1 MLLSMLST
9 VDCQLFA
16 SSLSRLSPL
25 AWVLIAIIVIFTLAI
40 NIALIALLRA
50 KTPPR
55 LPRHGRG
62 TLGASQELEKI
73 GQVMRDPLGKERRQ
87 LNELS
92 RLVEDFKRTSG
103 GEKDEQK

>member
-1 MLLSMLST
+1 MLST
-9 VDCQLFA
+9 VDCLLLA
-16 SSLSRLSPL
+16 SSPSPL

-55 LPRHGRG
+55 LTRRDRAR
-62 TLGASQELEKI
+62 LGASQELEKI
-73 GQVMRDPLGKERRQ
+73 GQVMHDPLGQERRQ

-92 RLVEDFKRTSG
+92 RLVEDLKRTSG
-103 GEKDEQK
+103 VEKNEQK

>member
-1 MLLSMLST
+1 MLST
-9 VDCQLFA
+9 VDCQLLT

-40 NIALIALLRA
+40 NIVLIALLRA

-55 LPRHGRG
+55 LPHRGRG

-87 LNELS
+87 LDELS
-92 RLVEDFKRTSG
+92 RLVADLKKSSGAED
-103 GEKDEQK
+103 DQK

>member
-1 MLLSMLST
+1 MFST
-9 VDCQLFA
+9 VDCQLLT
-16 SSLSRLSPL
+16 SSISRLSPL
-25 AWVLIAIIVIFTLAI
+25 AWVLVAIIVIFTVAI

-55 LPRHGRG
+55 LTRRDRSR
-62 TLGASQELEKI
+62 LGASQELEKI

-92 RLVEDFKRTSG
+92 RLVEDLKRKSG
-103 GEKDEQK
+103 GEKDETK